1 MRDPDELI
9 TKTLVREFA
18 EEALSHNLAYNN
30 SDSIDVSAGDIEK
43 KLNVFFRNGIQIYKG
58 YVDDP
63 RNTDNAWMETI
74 ACNFHDEKGDL
85 VGTLDLQGGDDADK
99 AVWMDLSSN
108 LKLFASHVDFLQQV
122 AVLHKAHW

>member
-30 SDSIDVSAGDIEK
+30 SDSIDVTAGDIEK